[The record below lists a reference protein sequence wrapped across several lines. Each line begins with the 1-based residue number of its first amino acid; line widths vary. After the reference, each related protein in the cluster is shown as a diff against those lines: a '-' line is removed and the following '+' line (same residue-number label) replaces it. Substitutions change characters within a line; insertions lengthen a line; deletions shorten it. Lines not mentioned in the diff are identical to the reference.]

1 MYLPAPDEALFVGVL
16 RMVLRM
22 PGSRSL
28 KDRRRVV
35 SSLRDRVCARHHA
48 AFAEV
53 GHLEAHDAA
62 VVAVS
67 LVGNDARLVRSRLDT
82 IRSDAESTLEALV
95 TEAIVQVSPFKQ
107 HDVSS

>member
-1 MYLPAPDEALFVGVL
+1 MYLPAPDEQLLVGVL

-28 KDRRRVV
+28 KDRRQAVQA
-35 SSLRDRVCARHHA
+35 LRDRVQTRHRA

-67 LVGNDARLVRSRLDT
+67 LVGNDGRLLRARLDS
-82 IRSDAESTLEALV
+82 IRADVEQVAEAHLTESSIQVLTL
-95 TEAIVQVSPFKQ
+95 QG
-107 HDVSS
+107 

>member
-1 MYLPAPDEALFVGVL
+1 MYLPAPDETLIVGVL

-28 KDRRRVV
+28 KERRRVV
-35 SSLRDRVCARHHA
+35 HALRDRIVHRHNA

-67 LVGNDARLVRSRLDT
+67 LVGNDARHLRSRLDQ
-82 IRSDAESTLEALV
+82 IRDEVDRGVEALLSDANIELV
-95 TEAIVQVSPFKQ
+95 TLTGQ
-107 HDVSS
+107 H